1 MKALLVA
8 AVVLGLAAV
17 GPVPAQADP
26 LGTIEGTVAN
36 GTEGGGSVADLE
48 VTLAAWQQGKAVGEP
63 VTTRTNSMGA
73 FGFDGVSTSADY
85 TYTVSVRYQ
94 GVDYSAD
101 AIQVSAETSVARLEI
116 AVFEPTTSPEA
127 IRVLLDHLA
136 VKVDGEGGRLAV
148 MNYLKIANTGDR
160 TYVGD
165 RTTDPNASAPTLRL
179 SLPREAASLELLQGL
194 QPENLVMQD
203 DTLAENRPVPPGEQ
217 DLAFTYELAYSS
229 GSYIFQ
235 RALDYPTDKVTF
247 LVPAEGVQIES
258 EQLPT
263 RQEAETAGG
272 KYVVASGEGLSAG
285 TPLEVV
291 LTGLPQGGGG
301 PLSLGNILRPAV
313 VMLVVLAL
321 TAAVA
326 YPRFRR
332 RPAAAP
338 VEQRDADE
346 EARERRKAA

>member
-1 MKALLVA
+1 MRALLVA
-8 AVVLGLAAV
+8 AVILALASV
-17 GPVPAQADP
+17 GASPAQADP
-26 LGTIEGTVAN
+26 SGTIEGTVTN

-48 VTLAAWQQGKAVGEP
+48 VTLTAWQQGKLVGEP
-63 VTTRTNSMGA
+63 VTTRTGSTGA

-101 AIQVSAETSVARLEI
+101 GIQVSAETSVARLEI

-127 IRVLLDHLA
+127 IRVVLDHLA
-136 VKVDGEGGRLAV
+136 VKVDGGSQRLAV
-148 MNYLKIANTGDR
+148 MNYLKIANSGDR

-165 RTTDPNASAPTLRL
+165 QTTDPNVSVPTLRL
-179 SLPREAASLELLQGL
+179 PLPRDAANLELLQGL
-194 QPENLVMQD
+194 RPESLLMEDGTV
-203 DTLAENRPVPPGEQ
+203 AESRPIPPGEWEV
-217 DLAFTYELAYSS
+217 AFTYELAYSS
-229 GSYIFQ
+229 DSYIFQ

-247 LVPAEGVQIES
+247 LAPAEGVQIES
-258 EQLPT
+258 ERLPT

-301 PLSLGNILRPAV
+301 ALSLGNILRPTV

-321 TAAVA
+321 AAAVA

-338 VEQRDADE
+338 AEQRDADE